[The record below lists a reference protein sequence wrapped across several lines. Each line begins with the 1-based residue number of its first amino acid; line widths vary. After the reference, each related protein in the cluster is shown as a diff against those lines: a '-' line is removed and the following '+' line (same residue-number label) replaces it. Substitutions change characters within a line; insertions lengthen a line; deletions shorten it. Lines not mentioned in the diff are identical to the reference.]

1 MTNDENP
8 RAGRPPHLALRIV
21 LLLFAFTEFINAVF
35 DLPRLQEPALPS
47 TPAQHFVDA
56 VAATRIVLAPLITA
70 AAFVFTI
77 AGTLPRAVV
86 AFAALI
92 FVKAAASLALFATG
106 LFGVPSGLDGM
117 YWVLLRY
124 VYPLM
129 AICSPRASQARR
141 PAQRRGRAG
150 ADADR
155 HRLALLDHA
164 VCRDR
169 HRSRLSGGVADGG
182 RLERSRQPAQA
193 EMPTTTR
200 QATQATA
207 TPFQRTAP
215 SA

>member
-56 VAATRIVLAPLITA
+56 VAATRIVLAPLIAA

-77 AGTLPRAVV
+77 AGNLPRAVV

-129 AICSPRASQARR
+129 ATAALVLLRR
-141 PAQRRGRAG
+141 
-150 ADADR
+150 
-155 HRLALLDHA
+155 
-164 VCRDR
+164 
-169 HRSRLSGGVADGG
+169 GG
-182 RLERSRQPAQA
+182 RLNVAGVLVL
-193 EMPTTTR
+193 MPTGIAWLYWIMLFVAIVTD
-200 QATQATA
+200 
-207 TPFQRTAP
+207 PD
-215 SA
+215 